1 MPVLVINK
9 STAFLRAIGSKFPFF
24 TIGKI
29 AKIVNQ
35 HINRIRTYTHI
46 LSIAALGSAS
56 TANQQIN
63 AVRRPIGSKFYFS
76 TIANQ
81 QINRVWTHTHILAM
95 AALLDSASTANQR
108 INSVLENYWFK
119 I

>member
-29 AKIVNQ
+29 AKIANQ
-35 HINRIRTYTHI
+35 HINRIWTHTHI
-46 LSIAALGSAS
+46 LAIAALGSAS

-63 AVRRPIGSKFYFS
+63 AVRRPIGLKF
-76 TIANQ
+76 
-81 QINRVWTHTHILAM
+81 
-95 AALLDSASTANQR
+95 
-108 INSVLENYWFK
+108 
-119 I
+119 